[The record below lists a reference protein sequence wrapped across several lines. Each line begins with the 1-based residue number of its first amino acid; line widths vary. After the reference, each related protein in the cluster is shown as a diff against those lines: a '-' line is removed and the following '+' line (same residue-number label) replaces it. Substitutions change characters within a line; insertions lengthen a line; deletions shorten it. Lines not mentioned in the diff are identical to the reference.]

1 MAHKTITL
9 NDEAYRRLKQA
20 KRKGESFSE
29 VVIRTMRERGNT
41 DEEIL
46 DLGERGNTAGEILDL
61 SERDPPPR
69 FDETLMR
76 QVIQDRK
83 RRSRR

>member
-9 NDEAYRRLKQA
+9 NDEAYRRLKQG

-29 VVIRTMRERGNT
+29 VVIRTMR
-41 DEEIL
+41 
-46 DLGERGNTAGEILDL
+46 ERGNTAGEILDL

-76 QVIQDRK
+76 QVIQGCK

>member
-1 MAHKTITL
+1 MARKTITL

-41 DEEIL
+41 D
-46 DLGERGNTAGEILDL
+46 G
-61 SERDPPPR
+61 R
-69 FDETLMR
+69 FWTW
-76 QVIQDRK
+76 
-83 RRSRR
+83 

>member
-1 MAHKTITL
+1 MARKTITL

-41 DEEIL
+41 D
-46 DLGERGNTAGEILDL
+46 GEILDL

-76 QVIQDRK
+76 QVIQGCK